1 MCVEQ
6 VIFSPHTSDPID
18 PRQHACLFRS
28 RTNSSKFQP
37 RPSLDDL
44 PLRQAI
50 GFCLRVPAARSSKS
64 FRKWNS
70 TRRSSEDPRKNKKE
84 HFAVVHSHECRQR
97 STTQALPW
105 PSSWVYETPCGCCHM
120 ALTDLE
126 ESGPTGDIQTPGRL
140 VDRAGTL
147 LFTQACAKP
156 VILKLWTT

>member
-6 VIFSPHTSDPID
+6 VILSLHTSDPID
-18 PRQHACLFRS
+18 PRQHACLFHS
-28 RTNSSKFQP
+28 RT

-44 PLRQAI
+44 PRI
-50 GFCLRVPAARSSKS
+50 GFCLRVLAARSSTS

-84 HFAVVHSHECRQR
+84 HVAVVHSHECRQR

-147 LFTQACAKP
+147 LFTQACAS
-156 VILKLWTT
+156 L